1 MRWQVTSEAGV
12 APELEF
18 RRSALLAMFGC
29 VAVVSVLSLSL
40 SSLWSF
46 AAWEQT
52 GLAALTVKNVAL
64 FVWLWRRP
72 RDFET
77 IGLVEL
83 MCEGVGGL
91 YKFGTTVLADQTSYG
106 LGGYVIWLILYYFV
120 ASLVLRGRRALL
132 ASLALLA
139 GLLVIG
145 GLYWA
150 SDDIPATL
158 KRLHGNTLVQMYLL
172 HATFIAF
179 LALQDRLLGRL
190 LRAVHRAE
198 GEARFANVDA
208 LTGLPNRRQLDAWL
222 AEDRG
227 PPRSVILFDLDHFKR
242 VNDTHGHDA
251 GDRVLQAAAGAARG
265 ALRPQD
271 QLGRWGGE
279 EFLVILPGSGGPE
292 ARAVAER
299 LSSALAAL
307 HHPGVGR
314 VTISCGVAEAGPGE
328 ALGGVLKRADE
339 ALYAAKR
346 GGRSLVELAV

>member
-1 MRWQVTSEAGV
+1 M
-12 APELEF
+12 EF
-18 RRSALLAMFGC
+18 RQSALLAMFGC

-46 AAWEQT
+46 ARWEQT
-52 GLAALTVKNVAL
+52 GLRALTVKNVAL

-72 RDFET
+72 RDFT
-77 IGLVEL
+77 LIGVLEL
-83 MCEGVGGL
+83 MFEGVGGL
-91 YKFGTTVLADQTSYG
+91 YKFGMVLLADRTSYG
-106 LGGYVIWLILYYFV
+106 LGGYVFWLILYPFV

-132 ASLALLA
+132 ASLAFFA

-150 SDDIPATL
+150 SDDIPVSL
-158 KRLHGNTLVQMYLL
+158 KRLHGNTIVQMYLL
-172 HATFIAF
+172 HGVFIAF
-179 LALQDRLLGRL
+179 LALQSRLLGQL
-190 LRAVHRAE
+190 LRAVQRAE
-198 GEARFANVDA
+198 SEARFANVDA

-222 AEDRG
+222 AG
-227 PPRSVILFDLDHFKR
+227 GQGSALSVILFDLDHFKR

-251 GDRVLQAAAGAARG
+251 GDRVLQAAAGAARQ

-292 ARAVAER
+292 ARGVAER
-299 LSSALAAL
+299 IAAAVASV
-307 HHPGVGR
+307 HHPDVGR
-314 VTISCGVAEAGPGE
+314 VTISCGVAEALPGE
-328 ALGGVLKRADE
+328 APDAVLKRADE

-346 GGRSLVELAV
+346 GGRALVELAV